1 MKNFNRRENT
11 SLSAQQD
18 FEQSEQEI
26 PMSYDNDRFNINNRN
41 VNNYS
46 KSNFN
51 RALGN
56 QPPNRNNQIN
66 NNIRNDFTNI
76 DNNANSIGKSN
87 TNINNQYHHTQPTFQ
102 LDQTPIYVPPYLL
115 NNARPTRHNHNE
127 PFDYLPWSI
136 ANIFICVIIALP
148 ALFFSVQ
155 TRDMKR
161 SGNIKKAKLNSKRSL
176 ILNIIASVVG
186 LLTILLAVI
195 LRFALYQLFVQN
207 DVNSMSVPI
216 IAGG

>member
-1 MKNFNRRENT
+1 MKNFNRRDNA

-18 FEQSEQEI
+18 FEQNEQI
-26 PMSYDNDRFNINNRN
+26 PMSYDNDRFDNSNRN
-41 VNNYS
+41 FNNY
-46 KSNFN
+46 SNFN
-51 RALGN
+51 RPFST
-56 QPPNRNNQIN
+56 QPPTRNNQQFNGNKN
-66 NNIRNDFTNI
+66 NFSNI
-76 DNNANSIGKSN
+76 DNNTNSVSKSN
-87 TNINNQYHHTQPTFQ
+87 TNINNQHHHTQPTFQ

-115 NNARPTRHNHNE
+115 NNARPSRHNHNE

-136 ANIFICVIIALP
+136 VNIFICVIIALP

>member
-1 MKNFNRRENT
+1 MKNFNRRDNA

-18 FEQSEQEI
+18 FEQNEQI
-26 PMSYDNDRFNINNRN
+26 PMSYDNDRFDNSNRN
-41 VNNYS
+41 FNNYS

-51 RALGN
+51 RPLST
-56 QPPNRNNQIN
+56 QPPTRNNQQFN
-66 NNIRNDFTNI
+66 NNKKNFSNL
-76 DNNANSIGKSN
+76 DNNTISKSG
-87 TNINNQYHHTQPTFQ
+87 TNINHHTQPTFQ

-115 NNARPTRHNHNE
+115 NNARPSRHNHNE

-136 ANIFICVIIALP
+136 VNIFICVIIALP

>member
-1 MKNFNRRENT
+1 MHFNRRDIQRD
-11 SLSAQQD
+11 L
-18 FEQSEQEI
+18 EQTEQHI
-26 PMSYDNDRFNINNRN
+26 PINDRFQRDQANRN
-41 VNNYS
+41 VNSYS
-46 KSNFN
+46 KSSLP
-51 RALGN
+51 RSGVATS
-56 QPPNRNNQIN
+56 QPPLRNQQQQFGIN
-66 NNIRNDFTNI
+66 NTNSFNKNEFTTI
-76 DNNANSIGKSN
+76 NNPNSKSN
-87 TNINNQYHHTQPTFQ
+87 TNINNQYHYPQPTHQ

-115 NNARPTRHNHNE
+115 NNARPSRANRNE

-161 SGNIKKAKLNSKRSL
+161 SGNIKKAKLNSRRSL
-176 ILNIIASVVG
+176 ILNIVASIVG

-195 LRFALYQLFVQN
+195 LRFALYQLIVQN